1 MCITHRLSR
10 NCTARASHLHLGL
23 TRRASVDLTPL
34 RFTCFSLF
42 MFHRISAREMIVMK
56 THIGLLNTTEEG
68 GADVALLTP
77 DFVNSF
83 SFFYL
88 TLQRFM

>member
-1 MCITHRLSR
+1 
-10 NCTARASHLHLGL
+10 
-23 TRRASVDLTPL
+23 
-34 RFTCFSLF
+34 

-83 SFFYL
+83 FFFLLDTSTIYVTITHSMML
-88 TLQRFM
+88 LSVLLAEVGEERRLRLWRRRKRL